1 MGRRQITSAVTMMAL
16 VAILVLGAVWG
27 WKSLFAEL
35 PEDGMA
41 SEEATPTCTTEQIK
55 AGQRIRSTK
64 VRVSVFNNSTRSGLA
79 GSTLE
84 KLLNRGFIAGDA
96 GNAPSDADVRR
107 VEVWSTVEDDPRARL
122 VARQFGKD
130 VTIRFSDEDLGPG
143 IDVIVGDRFRDLVK
157 APRALK
163 VKQAQEI
170 CVPRES
176 EDPDADL

>member
-1 MGRRQITSAVTMMAL
+1 MGRRHITTAITMMAL

-27 WKSLFAEL
+27 WRSLFAAL
-35 PEDGMA
+35 PEDGTA
-41 SEEATPTCTTEQIK
+41 SEGPSPTCTTEKIK
-55 AGQRIRSTK
+55 AGQRVRSTQ

-84 KLLNRGFIAGDA
+84 KLLDRGFIAGDA

-143 IDVIVGDRFRDLVK
+143 IDVIVGDRFRDLAK
-157 APRALK
+157 APRALE

-170 CVPRES
+170 CVPIES